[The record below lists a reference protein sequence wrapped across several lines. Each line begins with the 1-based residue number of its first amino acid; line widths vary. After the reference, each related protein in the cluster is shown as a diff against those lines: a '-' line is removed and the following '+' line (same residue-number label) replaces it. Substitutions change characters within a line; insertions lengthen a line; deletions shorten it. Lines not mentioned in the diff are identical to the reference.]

1 MININNTYHDY
12 YCQLSCDYN
21 KLNRCQLGCIQF
33 EEGYSGRSDY
43 KICQNQDLTKIN
55 AKGEE

>member
-1 MININNTYHDY
+1 MININNIYHDY

-21 KLNRCQLGCIQF
+21 KLNRCQLNCIQF
-33 EEGYSGRSDY
+33 EEGYDGRNNY

-55 AKGEE
+55 N